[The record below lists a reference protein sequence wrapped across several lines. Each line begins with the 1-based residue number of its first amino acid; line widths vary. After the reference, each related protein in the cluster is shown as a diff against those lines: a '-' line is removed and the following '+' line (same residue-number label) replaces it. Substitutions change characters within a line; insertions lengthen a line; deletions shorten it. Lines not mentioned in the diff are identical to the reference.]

1 MSVGIEKWSVN
12 ELSVQLGRNQIE
24 LRYLVSPCEF
34 NLKSAASAIVTH
46 TTDLNIFHGLTVDV

>member
-1 MSVGIEKWSVN
+1 LSVGIEKWSVN

-46 TTDLNIFHGLTVDV
+46 TDLNIFHGLTVDV